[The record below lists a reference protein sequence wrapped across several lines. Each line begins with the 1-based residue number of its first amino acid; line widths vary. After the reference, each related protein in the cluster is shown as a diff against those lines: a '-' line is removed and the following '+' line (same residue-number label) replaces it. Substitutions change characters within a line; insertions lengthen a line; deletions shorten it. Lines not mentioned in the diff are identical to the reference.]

1 MCSTPFEVTVSAPS
15 ECPLQALLE
24 VVVHVKSL
32 QTTNERVRVNVVVSE
47 SFLLAG
53 PTLTV
58 LEVPARGSASLSVSV
73 VPVRTGSL
81 ALPGIALVWDRGLNN
96 SITLF
101 EIGQADPHMQHIFV
115 HPI

>member
-1 MCSTPFEVTVSAPS
+1 
-15 ECPLQALLE
+15 
-24 VVVHVKSL
+24 
-32 QTTNERVRVNVVVSE
+32 
-47 SFLLAG
+47 
-53 PTLTV
+53 
-58 LEVPARGSASLSVSV
+58 VSV
-73 VPVRTGSL
+73 VPVRAGSL